1 MLAQLRLSWWR
12 ETLGLDAGKWPSGEP
27 LLAALHDWNG
37 HHTALTALVEGW
49 EALTGPVP
57 LDADALDTM
66 AGGRAAAFAA
76 LARALG
82 CESEQET
89 ARRIGRA
96 WALSDLAMRLG
107 NMQERETA
115 RSLALAA
122 DISGFRVSRPLR
134 PLLVLHG
141 LAARRLAKGDEAA
154 AGSPIALLKALRQ
167 GLFGF

>member
-12 ETLGLDAGKWPSGEP
+12 ETLGLDAEKWPSGEP
-27 LLAALHDWNG
+27 LLGALRNWNG

-49 EALTGPVP
+49 EALTGPAP

-107 NMQERETA
+107 NVQERETA
-115 RSLALAA
+115 GSLALAA